1 MREHT
6 TVPNVFRIACNHTQ
20 NVNTKPQ
27 IHKNGDGP
35 TQQQQQ
41 QAATNQQEK
50 PKILIHTSTLTNVAT
65 TPTTA
70 AAHNANNI
78 RANGSVGD
86 LKCAQQPTVPN
97 DSNNSGDNNNTNTN
111 NSSINTTMQS
121 CNITSSAMLHNH
133 ALQPHKLTASASIER
148 TTFGGSITQTG
159 RREQF
164 QQQQQQQRAQQ
175 SLYGTLPRSAQPTM
189 AFQRNCSGSS
199 SNNNNSNGR
208 NNRDLNGITAS
219 GVINTISGSLP
230 TAADHNGNGNGGNGN
245 GKSNSSLT
253 SDLNGGFT
261 TTTASAG
268 AAAAATALN
277 SKSNKLNGIQPQ
289 QMNKSREFLVTR
301 PGGRMS
307 HYQQQRMRQYANN
320 NNKNSNNGGSN
331 NNNSMQQRY
340 GNGGYL
346 WILTPV
352 AASISVAI
360 VMAAIAGPQWL
371 FTEEKA
377 PNANYNGTANFN
389 MMDDGA
395 YITKYTKSS
404 LWILCTAL
412 QGVETYN
419 CIKIDY
425 FPKEGYQPDPH
436 DSTPAI
442 PYTVTKSCPFFLAAG
457 IFLLLSFIV
466 FLVPT
471 CSHQN
476 NLYYFSAG
484 IMFIVSGLLM
494 LIGLIAYISILKAE
508 IGSKLR
514 ARSSLQPPLIKVTYG
529 QSFFLFVIGF
539 ITTEFVGLLNIFLY
553 ISLQE
558 IGQYNRL
565 PCFNITNLQEKLKET
580 EIPHGHTY
588 KSYKHN
594 TSSASVAPVVRKP
607 QQGLRLNAN
616 SHHQLHNGC
625 LSPTAAE
632 MELNTKKLFQHMP
645 GFVPCRKHPNAAEAF
660 VNSEFERR
668 YYFEKAQQPKCNLHS
683 RNFAKSLNELYT
695 ESSADLPPPPPSTI
709 KMGGTSQT
717 LPRMSPMQYA
727 QFGRDFMQD
736 FPLTRSVSTTTDIF
750 PSHNSRHTTQ
760 HVVERKSRRNMATNT
775 QPLDPATVTLSE
787 SERGDESENEKNHRR
802 RRQLADS
809 QSDSYYDDDEPQ
821 RLCGLKRGIRKT
833 KDELFQEF
841 CKRAGM
847 RPKPKNIYFIASEE
861 DTVATSDDEVLQQ
874 RRRYKA
880 ASQLSNGQRHGNSGR
895 RDFCRENSEN
905 EEERRGGRETEDDDE
920 GEGGFSQMQDE
931 DEHIYVIQDNPQYV
945 ANPTYRNLRRSS
957 MCVEPAHLRKL
968 NSNLSLAT
976 LYPPDKPTQK
986 GAFPN
991 ERSDS
996 ALEIWPPPP
1005 SFSNVET
1012 YYAAK
1017 SAYCGSQNRLHQDY
1031 QPNVQVLQ
1039 SRTLPRSFLKSQTN
1053 SQNSLGSG
1061 SLHASASA
1069 LHNTYSNSQNR
1080 LTNVML
1086 QQQQQQQLPQQQ
1098 SIYLSQSHA
1107 GGMYNSAF
1115 ALHKSNDNLIAS
1127 SQPNSNF
1134 GERLQQRVQSSSI
1147 PNNNNTDSR
1156 LQQPAVHWPAAIP
1169 SSPSGYTPNYQQ
1181 IQQQSAAPATRAH
1194 HPPHLAHTILTRSF
1208 SSNTSGGA
1216 DSGIGSGGGS
1226 SSVVSVPPKFQRAYA
1241 FDEQRRPSGLLSDT
1255 YDPDELER
1263 ERRRSHASIYS
1274 GISMMGLQNVTNGIN
1289 INGSGNNNNNGDHYD
1304 LINGTAV

>member
-6 TVPNVFRIACNHTQ
+6 TVPNVFRVACSQ

-27 IHKNGDGP
+27 IHKNVDDAKKQQQP
-35 TQQQQQ
+35 QQQQPAEQSGQ
-41 QAATNQQEK
+41 QQK
-50 PKILIHTSTLTNVAT
+50 PKILVHTSTLTNAT
-65 TPTTA
+65 TSATTK
-70 AAHNANNI
+70 ANNI
-78 RANGSVGD
+78 RANGAVGE
-86 LKCAQQPTVPN
+86 LTSKQQQQTL
-97 DSNNSGDNNNTNTN
+97 SNDNNTTSGGISNGTNTHTDSTQN
-111 NSSINTTMQS
+111 TMQP
-121 CNITSSAMLHNH
+121 CNITNSAMLHNH
-133 ALQPHKLTASASIER
+133 SLQPHKLTATASIER
-148 TTFGGSITQTG
+148 ANFGGSVTQTG

-164 QQQQQQQRAQQ
+164 QQQLQQQKSQQ
-175 SLYGTLPRSAQPTM
+175 SLYGTLPRSMPA
-189 AFQRNCSGSS
+189 AALQRNSS
-199 SNNNNSNGR
+199 AGNNK

-230 TAADHNGNGNGGNGN
+230 SATALAAADRNGSR
-245 GKSNSSLT
+245 SNSSLT
-253 SDLNGGFT
+253 SDLNGGF
-261 TTTASAG
+261 ASAN
-268 AAAAATALN
+268 ATH

-289 QMNKSREFLVTR
+289 QMHKSREFLVTR

-307 HYQQQRMRQYANN
+307 HYQQQRMRQCGNN
-320 NNKNSNNGGSN
+320 NGL
-331 NNNSMQQRY
+331 QQRY

-371 FTEEKA
+371 FTEEKL

-412 QGVETYN
+412 QGVDTYN

-442 PYTVTKSCPFFLAAG
+442 PYTVTKSCPFFLASG
-457 IFLLLSFIV
+457 VFLLISFIV

-514 ARSSLQPPLIKVTYG
+514 SRSSLQPPLFKVTYG

-558 IGQYNRL
+558 IGYYNHL
-565 PCFNITNLQEKLKET
+565 PCFNITNLQEKLKEG
-580 EIPHGHTY
+580 EIPQSHTY
-588 KSYKHN
+588 KSYKHS
-594 TSSASVAPVVRKP
+594 TASAAVAPTVRKP
-607 QQGLRLNAN
+607 QQGPRLGTN
-616 SHHQLHNGC
+616 SHHQVHNVC
-625 LSPTAAE
+625 LPPTTAE
-632 MELNTKKLFQHMP
+632 MELNGKQLLQHTH

-660 VNSEFERR
+660 VNSDLERR
-668 YYFEKAQQPKCNLHS
+668 YYFEKSQQPKCNLHS
-683 RNFAKSLNELYT
+683 KNFAKSLNELYT
-695 ESSADLPPPPPSTI
+695 DSVAGLPPPPPSAV
-709 KMGGTSQT
+709 KMGGVSQT
-717 LPRMSPMQYA
+717 LPRMPMQYT
-727 QFGRDFMQD
+727 QFGDFTQD
-736 FPLTRSVSTTTDIF
+736 YPLTRSVSTTTDIY
-750 PSHNSRHTTQ
+750 PSHNSRHATP
-760 HVVERKSRRNMATNT
+760 HIERRNRRNMATNT
-775 QPLDPATVTLSE
+775 RPLDPAVVTLSE
-787 SERGDESENEKNHRR
+787 SERGAESENERSQRR

-809 QSDSYYDDDEPQ
+809 QSDSCYDDDEPQ

-861 DTVATSDDEVLQQ
+861 DTAATSDDEAQQ
-874 RRRYKA
+874 RRHYKA
-880 ASQLSNGQRHGNSGR
+880 TSHFGNGQHNGGGGGR
-895 RDFCRENSEN
+895 RDFARKSCQVDD
-905 EEERRGGRETEDDDE
+905 ERQNPRETDEDDE
-920 GEGGFSQMQDE
+920 GEGGFSQLQDE

-945 ANPTYRNLRRSS
+945 TNPTYRNLRRSS
-957 MCVEPAHLRKL
+957 MFVEPAHLRKI
-968 NSNLSLAT
+968 NSNLSLAA
-976 LYPPDKPTQK
+976 LYQPEKTAQK
-986 GAFPN
+986 SSFAVD
-991 ERSDS
+991 RSDS
-996 ALEIWPPPP
+996 AMEIWPPPP
-1005 SFSNVET
+1005 SFSSGEP
-1012 YYAAK
+1012 YFAAAK
-1017 SAYCGSQNRLHQDY
+1017 SAYYGSQNRLHQDY
-1031 QPNVQVLQ
+1031 QPNVQIFQ
-1039 SRTLPRSFLKSQTN
+1039 SRTLPRSFLKSHTN

-1069 LHNTYSNSQNR
+1069 LHNNYSSSQSR
-1080 LTNVML
+1080 LTNMML
-1086 QQQQQQQLPQQQ
+1086 QQQHQQQQQQLLQQNL
-1098 SIYLSQSHA
+1098 YLSQSHA
-1107 GGMYNSAF
+1107 AGIYNSAF
-1115 ALHKSNDNLIAS
+1115 ALHKSSEDLAAARN
-1127 SQPNSNF
+1127 NSNYA
-1134 GERLQQRVQSSSI
+1134 ERRQQRPQNNS
-1147 PNNNNTDSR
+1147 NNNDGR

-1169 SSPSGYTPNYQQ
+1169 SSPSGYAPNYQQ
-1181 IQQQSAAPATRAH
+1181 IQQLGAPPTRTHHATA
-1194 HPPHLAHTILTRSF
+1194 PHLAHALLTRSF

-1226 SSVVSVPPKFQRAYA
+1226 GSVVSVPPKFQRAYA
-1241 FDEQRRPSGLLSDT
+1241 FDEQRRASALLGET
-1255 YDPDELER
+1255 FDPEELER
-1263 ERRRSHASIYS
+1263 ERRRSHASVYS
-1274 GISMMGLQNVTNGIN
+1274 GISMMAGQNGNGGI
-1289 INGSGNNNNNGDHYD
+1289 NNNNNNTDHYD